1 MVWTIPS
8 PYYLGAFRLVSTPSQ
23 YAMKLRKYTLEEL
36 KDALATSISYR
47 QILDKLGVTPAGGNY
62 ETLRKAIAHF
72 NLDTSHL
79 KGQGW
84 NKGKKVGPKRPI
96 EDYLSNKYSCTSHR
110 LRQRLLKENFFEPKC
125 YNCEKT
131 EWLGSPIPLEL
142 EHIDGNH
149 QNNTLNNLTLLC
161 PNCHALT
168 STYRGKNKGSY

>member
-62 ETLRKAIAHF
+62 ETLRKTIAHF

-84 NKGKKVGPKRPI
+84 NKGKKFGPKRPI
-96 EDYLSNKYSCTSHR
+96 EDYLSNKYSCSSHNLR
-110 LRQRLLKENFFEPKC
+110 LRLLKENFFEAKC
-125 YNCEKT
+125 YNCEQS
-131 EWLGSPIPLEL
+131 EWLGNPIPLEL

-149 QNNTLNNLTLLC
+149 QNNTLDNLTLLC

-168 STYRGKNKGSY
+168 PTYRGKNKGSY